1 MGHSEAE
8 IKDFLKAHRAAL
20 DPAEVGLPEGVVR
33 RRVRGLRREEV
44 AQRAGISVD
53 YYTRIEQGRAPA
65 VSDSVVDGLAR
76 ALRLT
81 PSEHTYLRNI
91 TLPRRHGRVDTG
103 PRPRV
108 RPEIL
113 RLLEAMDD
121 GRVPAFVFGPGM
133 DVLAWNRLGGRI
145 GLDFGEMAED
155 ERNGAL
161 LIFFDPRA
169 RELHPNWSEVADD
182 TVASLRAEIGRTPG
196 NARLCRVIHELRERS
211 EEFRQR
217 WEAQAVQERMRGT
230 KRYQHPEVGEL
241 VVMYEALVLPADPG
255 QTLCTYTVEKGSA
268 SEKALRALAEGL
280 AAEAGV
286 ATGVA
291 AEAGVATGVEA
302 EAVARA

>member
-8 IKDFLKAHRAAL
+8 IKDFLKTRRAAL

-91 TLPRRHGRVDTG
+91 TLPRQCGRADTG

-113 RLLEAMDD
+113 RLLEAMD
-121 GRVPAFVFGPGM
+121 GTVPAFVFGPGM

-145 GLDFGEMAED
+145 GLDFEEMAED
-155 ERNGAL
+155 ERNGAF
-161 LIFFDPRA
+161 LIFLDPRT

-182 TVASLRAEIGRTPG
+182 TVANLRADIGRTPG
-196 NARLCRVIHELRERS
+196 NARLCRVVHQLRERS

-217 WEAQAVQERMRGT
+217 WEAQAVQERTRGT

-241 VVMYEALVLPADPG
+241 VVTYEALVLPADPG

-280 AAEAGV
+280 E
-286 ATGVA
+286 
-291 AEAGVATGVEA
+291 AEAGVATGVETEAGVEA
-302 EAVARA
+302 EAGARA

>member
-1 MGHSEAE
+1 M
-8 IKDFLKAHRAAL
+8 
-20 DPAEVGLPEGVVR
+20 GLPEGVVR

-91 TLPRRHGRVDTG
+91 TQPRRCGRADAE

-121 GRVPAFVFGPGM
+121 TVPAFVFGPGM

-145 GLDFGEMAED
+145 GLDFAALPED

-161 LIFFDPRA
+161 LIFLDPRA
-169 RELHPNWSEVADD
+169 RELHPNWPEVADD
-182 TVASLRAEIGRTPG
+182 TVAGLRAEIGRTPG
-196 NARLCRVIHELRERS
+196 HARLRRVVDQLRERS
-211 EEFRQR
+211 EEFRRR
-217 WEAQAVQERMRGT
+217 WEAQAVQERTRGT
-230 KRYQHPEVGEL
+230 KRYRHPEVGDL
-241 VVMYEALVLPADPG
+241 VVTYEALVLPGDPG
-255 QTLCTYTVEKGSA
+255 QTLCTYTAEKGSA
-268 SEKALRALAEGL
+268 SEKALRALAAGP
-280 AAEAGV
+280 AAEAD
-286 ATGVA
+286 
-291 AEAGVATGVEA
+291 AGVGAASV
-302 EAVARA
+302 

>member
-1 MGHSEAE
+1 MGHSEPE
-8 IKDFLKAHRAAL
+8 IKAFLKARRAAL

-91 TLPRRHGRVDTG
+91 TLPRRHGHASAD

-108 RPEIL
+108 RPEVL
-113 RLLEAMDD
+113 RLLEAMD
-121 GRVPAFVFGPGM
+121 GRIPAFVFGPGM

-145 GLDFGEMAED
+145 GVDFAALPED

-161 LIFFDPRA
+161 LIFLDPRT

-182 TVASLRAEIGRTPG
+182 TVAGLRAEIGRTPA
-196 NARLCRVIHELRERS
+196 NARLCQIIHELRERS
-211 EEFRQR
+211 DEFRRR

-230 KRYQHPEVGEL
+230 KRYRHPEVGDL
-241 VVMYEALVLPADPG
+241 VVTYEALVLPADPG
-255 QTLCTYTVEKGSA
+255 QVLCTYTAEKGSA
-268 SEKALRALAEGL
+268 SEKALRALAAGL
-280 AAEAGV
+280 DAEAGL
-286 ATGVA
+286 
-291 AEAGVATGVEA
+291 EAG
-302 EAVARA
+302 ARV

>member
-1 MGHSEAE
+1 MGHSEPE
-8 IKDFLKAHRAAL
+8 IKAFLKARRAAL
-20 DPAEVGLPEGVVR
+20 DPADVGLPEGVVR

-91 TLPRRHGRVDTG
+91 TLPRRHGRVDAG

-113 RLLEAMDD
+113 RLLEAMGD
-121 GRVPAFVFGPGM
+121 GMVPAFVFGPGM

-145 GLDFGEMAED
+145 GVDFAALPED

-161 LIFFDPRA
+161 LIFLDPRT

-196 NARLCRVIHELRERS
+196 NARLCQVIHELRERS
-211 EEFRQR
+211 EEFRQS

-230 KRYQHPEVGEL
+230 KWYRHPEVGDL
-241 VVMYEALVLPADPG
+241 VVTFEALVLPADPG
-255 QTLCTYTVEKGSA
+255 QVLCTYTVEKGSA
-268 SEKALRALAEGL
+268 SEKALRALAAGL
-280 AAEAGV
+280 DAEAGL
-286 ATGVA
+286 
-291 AEAGVATGVEA
+291 EAGAGLEA
-302 EAVARA
+302 ESGLEAGARV

>member
-1 MGHSEAE
+1 MGHSEPE
-8 IKDFLKAHRAAL
+8 IKAFLKARRAAL

-91 TLPRRHGRVDTG
+91 TLPRRPVRAEAD

-113 RLLEAMDD
+113 RLLEAMD
-121 GRVPAFVFGPGM
+121 GRIPAFVFGPGM

-145 GLDFGEMAED
+145 GLDFDTLPED
-155 ERNGAL
+155 ERNGAFL
-161 LIFFDPRA
+161 TFFDPRA
-169 RELHPNWSEVADD
+169 RELHPNWDEVADD

-196 NARLCRVIHELRERS
+196 NARLCRVVHRLRERS
-211 EEFRQR
+211 EEFRWR
-217 WEAQAVQERMRGT
+217 WEAQAVQERTRGT
-230 KRYQHPEVGEL
+230 KRYRHPEVGDL
-241 VVMYEALVLPADPG
+241 VVAYEALVLPGDPG
-255 QTLCTYTVEKGSA
+255 QTLCTYTTEKGSA
-268 SEKALRALAEGL
+268 SERALRALAAGL
-280 AAEAGV
+280 DAEAGV
-286 ATGVA
+286 
-291 AEAGVATGVEA
+291 
-302 EAVARA
+302 RASA

>member
-1 MGHSEAE
+1 MGHSELE
-8 IKDFLKAHRAAL
+8 IKAFLRARRAAL
-20 DPAEVGLPEGVVR
+20 EPAEVGLPEGVVR

-91 TLPRRHGRVDTG
+91 TLPRRHGSADPC

-108 RPEIL
+108 RVRAEIL
-113 RLLEAMDD
+113 RLLEAMD
-121 GRVPAFVFGPGM
+121 GTVPAFVFGPGM

-145 GLDFGEMAED
+145 GLDFGEIPED
-155 ERNGAL
+155 ERNGAFL
-161 LIFFDPRA
+161 TFLDPRT

-182 TVASLRAEIGRTPG
+182 TVASLRAEIGRAPG
-196 NARLCRVIHELRERS
+196 NARLCGVVHELRERS

-217 WEAQAVQERMRGT
+217 WEAQAVQERTRGT
-230 KRYQHPEVGEL
+230 KRYRHPEVGEL
-241 VVMYEALVLPADPG
+241 VVTYEALVLPADPG
-255 QTLCTYTVEKGSA
+255 QVLCTYTAEKGSA
-268 SEKALRALAEGL
+268 SEKALRALAAGL
-280 AAEAGV
+280 DAEAELDAG
-286 ATGVA
+286 AGL
-291 AEAGVATGVEA
+291 EAG
-302 EAVARA
+302 ART

>member
-1 MGHSEAE
+1 MGHSEPE
-8 IKDFLKAHRAAL
+8 IKDFLKARRAAL

-91 TLPRRHGRVDTG
+91 TLPRRHGHASAG

-113 RLLEAMDD
+113 RLLEAMD
-121 GRVPAFVFGPGM
+121 GRIPAFVFGPGM

-145 GLDFGEMAED
+145 GVDFEALPED

-161 LIFFDPRA
+161 LIFLDPRT

-196 NARLCRVIHELRERS
+196 NARLCRVVHELRERS
-211 EEFRQR
+211 EEFRRR
-217 WEAQAVQERMRGT
+217 WEEQAVQERMRGT
-230 KRYQHPEVGEL
+230 KRYRHPEVGDL
-241 VVMYEALVLPADPG
+241 VVTYEALVLPADPG
-255 QTLCTYTVEKGSA
+255 QVLCTYTAEKGSA
-268 SEKALRALAEGL
+268 SEKALRALATGL
-280 AAEAGV
+280 DAGACV
-286 ATGVA
+286 GADTA
-291 AEAGVATGVEA
+291 
-302 EAVARA
+302 ARA

>member
-1 MGHSEAE
+1 MGHSEPE
-8 IKDFLKAHRAAL
+8 IKAFLKARRAAL

-91 TLPRRHGRVDTG
+91 TLPRRHGRPEAD

-113 RLLEAMDD
+113 RLLEAME
-121 GRVPAFVFGPGM
+121 GTVPAFVFGPGM

-145 GLDFGEMAED
+145 GLDFDAFAED

-161 LIFFDPRA
+161 LIFLDPRT

-196 NARLCRVIHELRERS
+196 NARLCRVVHQLRERS
-211 EEFRQR
+211 EEFRWR

-230 KRYQHPEVGEL
+230 KWYRHPEVGDL
-241 VVMYEALVLPADPG
+241 VVTYEALVLPADPG
-255 QTLCTYTVEKGSA
+255 QTLCTYTAEKGSA
-268 SEKALRALAEGL
+268 SERALRALAAGPGVGADAG
-280 AAEAGV
+280 AASV
-286 ATGVA
+286 
-291 AEAGVATGVEA
+291 
-302 EAVARA
+302 

>member
-1 MGHSEAE
+1 MGHSEPE
-8 IKDFLKAHRAAL
+8 IKDFLKARRAAL
-20 DPAEVGLPEGVVR
+20 DPAELGLPEGVVR

-91 TLPRRHGRVDTG
+91 TLPRRHGRASAD

-113 RLLEAMDD
+113 RLLEAMD
-121 GRVPAFVFGPGM
+121 GRIPAFVFGPGM

-145 GLDFGEMAED
+145 GVDFGTLPED

-161 LIFFDPRA
+161 LIFLDPWT

-196 NARLCRVIHELRERS
+196 NARLCRVVHDLRERS
-211 EEFRQR
+211 EEFRLR
-217 WEAQAVQERMRGT
+217 WEAQAVKERMRGT
-230 KRYQHPEVGEL
+230 KRYRHPEVGDL

-255 QTLCTYTVEKGSA
+255 QVLCTYTAEKGSA
-268 SEKALRALAEGL
+268 SEKALRALAAGL
-280 AAEAGV
+280 DAGAYVGAE
-286 ATGVA
+286 TG
-291 AEAGVATGVEA
+291 A
-302 EAVARA
+302 EAVAGADTAARA